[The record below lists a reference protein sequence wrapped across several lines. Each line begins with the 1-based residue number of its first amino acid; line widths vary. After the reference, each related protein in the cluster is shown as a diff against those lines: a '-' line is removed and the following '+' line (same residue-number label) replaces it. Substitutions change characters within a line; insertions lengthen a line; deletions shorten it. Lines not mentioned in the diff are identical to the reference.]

1 MGVKG
6 RFGNRSPL
14 PGDIHRRIETLP
26 ELLKGKG
33 VILAYLFGSLARGE
47 EGEDV
52 DIALLS
58 DSPAYELRVPIM
70 EHLGTERV
78 DLIDLKTAPL
88 DLKMRIVREGKLIYK
103 RSDEDENRFEMD
115 VIRKYLDFEPI
126 MRRRFELLKRR
137 FGA

>member
-1 MGVKG
+1 
-6 RFGNRSPL
+6 
-14 PGDIHRRIETLP
+14 
-26 ELLKGKG
+26 
-33 VILAYLFGSLARGE
+33 
-47 EGEDV
+47 V